1 MVDIALNILL
11 HDKFLLA
18 VLVTGVAWGSSLSG
32 GRGSGQIGHHL
43 GWGTARQTGAVEVRV
58 EANQSELIAFGEGVL
73 IGVVKVEP
81 LRLDGSRY
89 GLDIGARQA
98 QEGDFTLH
106 EEVVDELIE
115 ERQFAGS
122 TKNDADGMEREIA
135 EGEFGVI
142 HPIQELFDVLCFRL
156 VEQPLQPD
164 VRVQQVHGLVA
175 APFPGFV
182 LQFDRGVFSSQ
193 VGQSS
198 RPALVESAARGRR
211 ALRGGMGLQQQDDL
225 DPVAR
230 FEFGAPQDDAPICLH
245 CCCFFD
251 CNHGTRRFNRQGY
264 YYSIQGDL
272 ARRTWT

>member
-1 MVDIALNILL
+1 MVDVALKILL
-11 HDKFLLA
+11 HDTLLLA

-32 GRGSGQIGHHL
+32 GRGNGQSGHHL
-43 GWGTARQTGAVEVRV
+43 GWGTAQQVGAVEVRFK
-58 EANQSELIAFGEGVL
+58 ANQSQLIAFGEGVL
-73 IGVVKVEP
+73 IGVVKGEP
-81 LRLDGSRY
+81 LRLHDSRY
-89 GLDIGARQA
+89 GLDIGAGQA

-106 EEVVDELIE
+106 EQVVDELIE

-122 TKNDADGMEREIA
+122 TKNDADGMEREIT

-142 HPIQELFDVLCFRL
+142 HLIQELLDVRCLRL

-164 VRVQQVHGLVA
+164 VRVQQIHGLVA

-182 LQFDRGVFSSQ
+182 LQFNRGVFSSE

-198 RPALVESAARGRR
+198 RPALEESAARGRR
-211 ALRGGMGLQQQDDL
+211 ALRRGMGLQQQDDL

-245 CCCFFD
+245 CCCFFNG
-251 CNHGTRRFNRQGY
+251 NHGARRFNRHEY
-264 YYSIQGDL
+264 RYLIQGDL
-272 ARRTWT
+272 ARRNWT